1 MVSIFNLYIYI
12 YTSLKRG
19 RKLKLPGMSV
29 VLPICMLLEETINTN
44 ELNKPQYCEAFYMM
58 LKSRIDRM
66 SSTQYED
73 FLEIVE

>member
-1 MVSIFNLYIYI
+1 
-12 YTSLKRG
+12 
-19 RKLKLPGMSV
+19 MSV

-66 SSTQYED
+66 SRTQYED

>member
-1 MVSIFNLYIYI
+1 VKE
-12 YTSLKRG
+12 LKRE

-29 VLPICMLLEETINTN
+29 VLPICMMLNETINT
-44 ELNKPQYCEAFYMM
+44 EPLTKEEYSQAFYMM

-66 SSTQYED
+66 SRTQYED